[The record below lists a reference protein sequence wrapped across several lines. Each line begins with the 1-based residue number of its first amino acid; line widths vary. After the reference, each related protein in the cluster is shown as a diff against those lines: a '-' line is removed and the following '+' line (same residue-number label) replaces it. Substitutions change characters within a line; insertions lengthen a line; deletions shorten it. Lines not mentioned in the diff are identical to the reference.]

1 MCGPP
6 APSQAESLLTAVAA
20 GDARAVERLVDRYS
34 PLVWSIVRRHVDH
47 QTAEDIV
54 QDVFLQVWKGAANFD
69 PLKGSE
75 ATFIT
80 TIARR
85 RLIDRGRRQSVR
97 PRQEGLAE
105 HLPQPDEEPAPD
117 LQDEAGLAR
126 RALAALRPQQRRVL
140 ELNLVEGKTHAEIAV
155 ATALPLGTVKSH
167 ARRGLDRLRLLLGES
182 GGA

>member
-1 MCGPP
+1 MRGSTP
-6 APSQAESLLTAVAA
+6 QDQTESLLAGVAA
-20 GDARAVERLVDRYS
+20 GDARAVEILVDRYS

-54 QDVFLQVWKGAANFD
+54 QDVFLQVWKGAASFD
-69 PLKGSE
+69 PRKGSE

-85 RLIDRGRRQSVR
+85 RLIDRGRRRSAR
-97 PRQEGLAE
+97 PRQEELAE
-105 HLPQPDEEPAPD
+105 HVPQPEEESAAD

-140 ELNLVEGKTHAEIAV
+140 ELNLVEGKTHAEIAA

-167 ARRGLDRLRLLLGES
+167 ARRGLDRLRVLLGDS